1 MILYKGYCIMKC
13 HTDNFFRYSIVN
25 SVYEAIDG
33 TDSLRDARILLEK
46 HKEEDRANGF
56 LNLNYRIMRTDSKT
70 GELLREIY

>member
-1 MILYKGYCIMKC
+1 
-13 HTDNFFRYSIVN
+13 
-25 SVYEAIDG
+25 VYEAIDG